1 MEHLQNLNSLKEPT
15 NYNDVLTDSSETVLN
30 KYFLVMNEYLT
41 FMIDNIKI
49 SNTSYFQYILIKGFE
64 TVSHVFIQ
72 LLLYTKNVNV
82 VFYNTQKSFYFFSEF
97 IEQINN
103 SENAYL
109 KLSCKDAV
117 LYVYEKT
124 IFEIPNQK
132 KMDIFFGKEEKELF
146 DCLQLFQLIYK
157 SRLLN
162 CIHTNENLQT
172 LSSIQTL
179 TPFNLYQLTT
189 LYKNEEIGFLT
200 PPS

>member
-1 MEHLQNLNSLKEPT
+1 MEHLQNLNSLKELT
-15 NYNDVLTDSSETVLN
+15 NYNDVLIDSTETVLN
-30 KYFLVMNEYLT
+30 KYFLVMNEYLM
-41 FMIDNIKI
+41 FMIENIKI
-49 SNTSYFQYILIKGFE
+49 SNTSYFQYILVKGFE
-64 TVSHVFIQ
+64 TISHVFIQ

-124 IFEIPNQK
+124 IFEIPYQK
-132 KMDIFFGKEEKELF
+132 QLNIFFEKGEKELF
-146 DCLQLFQLIYK
+146 DCLQLFHLIYK

-162 CIHTNENLQT
+162 CIHTQKNLQT
-172 LSSIQTL
+172 LSCIQTL
-179 TPFNLYQLTT
+179 TAFNFSQLTT
-189 LYKNEEIGFLT
+189 LYKNEENNLQ
-200 PPS
+200 